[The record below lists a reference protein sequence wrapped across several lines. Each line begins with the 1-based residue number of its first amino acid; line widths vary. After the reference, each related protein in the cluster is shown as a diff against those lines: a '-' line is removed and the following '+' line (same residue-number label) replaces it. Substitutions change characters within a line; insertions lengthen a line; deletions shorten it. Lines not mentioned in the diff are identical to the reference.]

1 MRSRHI
7 WFGIALALIA
17 ALLTGCGGSGGS
29 TLVTTTSRVLAGFV
43 YAKGNALGAG
53 PDVVITSAATPPTGY
68 FAPSSGTVTLS
79 VADGTLTRAASS
91 QIFDMSV
98 SNAIV
103 VTAKAAPSSSVSITG
118 SNLTYNS
125 VAKTLTPYSVN
136 LGLIGSTGTVET
148 IPSPTAPSYTPG
160 PVVGILYTFDGVG
173 PTAPKQLFIAGA
185 TDQFGPRTLAVVGLD
200 SNGVVQPSAAFTV
213 TGTAP
218 AVVIS
223 GSSPSFTLA
232 PDSAA
237 NSAVEGDSTITVALT
252 GGNITGSFLANFS
265 YGTIGTI
272 AVTPGSS
279 SLLWNTA
286 GPAATTPIGV
296 LVTNTYNAPMFNK
309 AVTLSDPGKVAANA
323 WIASQGTAFTATT
336 GPTDTTGTF
345 STTLTAPTSVAAVAP
360 DQTPKGNGLVT
371 ATVGSTTGTATVRVI
386 RPLNTVVITGPTKVY
401 VGTTTPATDLSGG
414 AYAIN
419 STAIDVDGTSVPVS
433 DYPAASFTYTV
444 TNIAGGATFGN
455 TGDTGVTSTSVS
467 SLIGGTN
474 RVTAG
479 ATAGH
484 YTMQVTGGVLV
495 PSNAIT
501 TEVYGVPA
509 KIFLSPDTNTTF
521 AIAGAQGNYTGTQGQ
536 TTVASFT
543 YLDSAGHGI
552 LPSEVTYTSQF
563 TIDNVTGGNI
573 TSGGSSVGNFTLTF
587 GPNKGLAHIVTTN
600 GVWTPTGVGGSFPF
614 NLSKDIGH
622 DGS

>member
-1 MRSRHI
+1 M
-7 WFGIALALIA
+7 
-17 ALLTGCGGSGGS
+17 
-29 TLVTTTSRVLAGFV
+29 
-43 YAKGNALGAG
+43 
-53 PDVVITSAATPPTGY
+53 
-68 FAPSSGTVTLS
+68 
-79 VADGTLTRAASS
+79 
-91 QIFDMSV
+91 
-98 SNAIV
+98 
-103 VTAKAAPSSSVSITG
+103 
-118 SNLTYNS
+118 
-125 VAKTLTPYSVN
+125 TPYNVN
-136 LGLIGSTGTVET
+136 LGLIGATGTVET
-148 IPSPTAPSYTPG
+148 IPSPSAPSYTPG
-160 PVVGILYTFDGVG
+160 PVTGILYTFDGAA

-185 TDQFGPRTLAVVGLD
+185 NDQFGPRTLACVGLD
-200 SNGVVQPSAAFTV
+200 SNGVVNPAAAFTV

-223 GSSPSFTLA
+223 GTGPSFTLS

-252 GGNITGSFLANFS
+252 GGNVTGSFLANFS

-286 GPAATTPIGV
+286 GAPATTSIGV
-296 LVTNTYNAPMFNK
+296 VVTNTYNAPMFNK
-309 AVTLSDPGKVAANA
+309 TVTLTDPGKVSANA
-323 WIASQGTAFTATT
+323 WISGQGTAFTATT
-336 GPTDTTGTF
+336 GPTDTTGSF
-345 STTLTAPTSVAAVAP
+345 STTLTAPVSVAAVAAN
-360 DQTPKGNGLVT
+360 QTPKGNGTVT
-371 ATVGSTTGTATVRVI
+371 ATVGSTTGQATVRVI
-386 RPLNTVVITGPTKVY
+386 RPLSTVVVTGPTKVY
-401 VGTTTPATDLSGG
+401 VGTTTPATDANGG

-419 STAIDVDGTSVPVS
+419 ANAVDVDGTSVPVS
-433 DYPAASFTYTV
+433 DYPAASFTWTV
-444 TNIAGGATFGN
+444 SNIAGGATFGN

-484 YTMQVTGGVLV
+484 YTMRVTGGVLV

-509 KIFLSPDTNTTF
+509 KTFLSPDTNTTV
-521 AIAGAQGNYTGTQGQ
+521 AISGAQGNYTGTQG
-536 TTVASFT
+536 TTKNATFSF
-543 YLDSAGHGI
+543 LDSAGHAI
-552 LPSEVTYTSQF
+552 PSGEVTYTSQF

-573 TSGGSSVGNFTLTF
+573 TSGGANVGNFTLTF

-600 GVWTPTGVGGSFPF
+600 GVWSPAVGGSFPF